1 MQENKRILRITG
13 KGESASAPDTIIISL
28 NISGED
34 KNYQK
39 AMENADN
46 AVMKLKNA
54 LTRAGFDEKK
64 ITTED
69 FRVQTVNKYVKKLTE
84 EKYVFDKYRV
94 SNYLQI
100 KFEFNTK
107 KLAKC
112 VDVIVDST
120 SEPNFNID
128 FSVENTEKLKEKAL
142 MNAVENATRQAKI
155 LSKSA
160 GVSLGEIMSIDNSF
174 SEVNVYKPRELRMQ
188 YDGAVAKMSKAS
200 ASMESLN
207 VQDIK
212 INANVTITWEIK

>member
-13 KGESASAPDTIIISL
+13 KGESASAPDTTIISL

-142 MNAVENATRQAKI
+142 TNAVENATRQAKI

-160 GVSLGEIMSIDNSF
+160 GVSLEKLCLSTIVLARLTFINHAQLECSMM
-174 SEVNVYKPRELRMQ
+174 VRLQRCQKQAQVW
-188 YDGAVAKMSKAS
+188 KA
-200 ASMESLN
+200 LTC
-207 VQDIK
+207 K
-212 INANVTITWEIK
+212 I